1 LGSHAVVLC
10 FLTVVRRRILRRDF
24 TALCT
29 AAEQA
34 GRFFRTPGIDRILAA
49 ALLTILAA
57 LTVIAALAEPAI
69 VDAVMY
75 HLPRIGHWLQDGKIQ
90 ILGTTEPRM
99 NYVAAIP
106 EIMMAW
112 LLGSTREGFK
122 LVVVAQAIGGIM
134 TVGATIGL
142 ARQSGLSRPAA
153 LLAGGLLL
161 GMANVVSQ
169 FTAAQTDLFTAGVFA
184 VSFYL
189 WLAALRRGEAS
200 VLGAMGAG
208 LALGAKGTVFYL
220 APTAC
225 LWVCWLAWHH
235 RPSWV
240 QWRQT
245 LLAAVAG
252 ITIFAVPG
260 LVRNWQAYGDMLGPA
275 GWVKKHHQG
284 FDSVSG
290 QLHKVYWNVD
300 SYFAQNFDPQ
310 SQPYGFR
317 TLARSI
323 GEALLEPLP
332 ETDLYTLLGINRRH
346 KLTDILTNRSP
357 DPDMVAC
364 GIVPLVLFLVGSA
377 LAIAKWRRRSARLV
391 LVWSGGV
398 VVFLLFFSVMQQWHP
413 FAFRYFVL
421 VSPWMAIVGAWA
433 IEQAGRPLR
442 AIVWAL
448 VVALTLDVGWDI
460 TMRSNQSGWLTVAHP
475 KAAPGY
481 YLTAAWREWSQ
492 QLDHAEEPFKIALP
506 DSRPIAAFYRQWPP
520 REIVFIPEPSA
531 SVSTAEDFVREESGW
546 VIVTANRFLG
556 HEGNVAGSVW
566 LFDGDETNGFSVA
579 AYRRLEAGEKP
590 EPLIY
595 RLHRTQTKKSVTYE
609 LTVKTVSDQ
618 PVSLTLTNPAKIAYQ
633 YVWHTPLAQGK
644 EIIAPG
650 ATTSFEPTL
659 PLDSVGQL
667 TVVFEPIDG
676 AGSPAEWPTVKV
688 FAIERSGK

>member
-1 LGSHAVVLC
+1 
-10 FLTVVRRRILRRDF
+10 
-24 TALCT
+24 
-29 AAEQA
+29 
-34 GRFFRTPGIDRILAA
+34 
-49 ALLTILAA
+49 LAA
-57 LTVIAALAEPAI
+57 LTVISALAEPAI
-69 VDAVMY
+69 IDAVMY

-122 LVVVAQAIGGIM
+122 LVIVAQSIGGIM

-142 ARQSGLSRPAA
+142 ARQSGLSPRAA

-189 WLAALRRGEAS
+189 WLATLRRGEAS

-260 LVRNWQAYGDMLGPA
+260 LVRNWQAYGDILGPA

-284 FDSVSG
+284 FDSPSG
-290 QLHKVYWNVD
+290 QLHKVYWNAD

-310 SQPYGFR
+310 SQPHGFR
-317 TLARSI
+317 TVAQGI
-323 GEALLEPLP
+323 GESVVELLP
-332 ETDLYTLLGINRRH
+332 ETDPYTLLGINRRH

-364 GIVPLVLFLVGSA
+364 GIIPLVLFLTGSA
-377 LAIAKWRRRSARLV
+377 LAMVKWRRRSARLV
-391 LVWSGGV
+391 LVWSAGV

-421 VSPWMAIVGAWA
+421 VSPWMAIVEAWG
-433 IEQAGRPLR
+433 IEQMRRPLR
-442 AIVWAL
+442 SVVWA
-448 VVALTLDVGWDI
+448 VIVALTLDVGWEI
-460 TMRSNQSGWLTVAHP
+460 TARANQSGWLTVAHP
-475 KAAPGY
+475 KWAPGS
-481 YLTAAWREWSQ
+481 YLTAMWRGWSQ
-492 QLDHAEEPFKIALP
+492 QLDHAGEPFRLALP
-506 DSRPIAAFYRQWPP
+506 DSQPIAAFYRQWPP
-520 REIVFIPEPSA
+520 REIVFKPDPGA
-531 SVSTAEDFVREESGW
+531 SVATAEDFVRDESGW
-546 VIVTANRFLG
+546 IIVPAKRFLG
-556 HEGNVAGSVW
+556 HEGKVAAS
-566 LFDGDETNGFSVA
+566 LCLINGDETNSFSVA
-579 AYRRLEAGEKP
+579 AYRRLDAGEKTQP
-590 EPLIY
+590 WIY
-595 RLHRTQTKKSVTYE
+595 QLHRAQAKKSVTYD
-609 LTVKTVSDQ
+609 LIVKTVSDQ
-618 PVSLTLTNPAKIAYQ
+618 PVCLTLTNPAKSAYE
-633 YVWHTPLAQGK
+633 YVWRTPQAEGK
-644 EIIAPG
+644 GSIAPG
-650 ATTSFEPTL
+650 ERTTIEPML
-659 PLDSVGQL
+659 PLDSIGHM
-667 TVVFEPIDG
+667 TIVFG
-676 AGSPAEWPTVKV
+676 AIGGPESAPELPTVKV